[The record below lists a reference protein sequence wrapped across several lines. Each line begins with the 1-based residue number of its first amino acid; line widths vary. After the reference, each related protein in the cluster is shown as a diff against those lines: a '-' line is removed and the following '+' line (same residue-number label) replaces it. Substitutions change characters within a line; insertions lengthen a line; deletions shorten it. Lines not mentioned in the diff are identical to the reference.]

1 MMMSTKQKYLSAAV
15 IAGIMILTSVFIVK
29 LSQEET
35 EKMIPVEKHVA
46 EWTSFFWLCGDGN
59 LADWNMMLCNLHYLE
74 MVENSEDV
82 NLIGILDRKE
92 DGDTKL
98 LKIEKGNSTEMPITL
113 IDSTWTDS
121 ELNLGDPDHLL
132 KFLTWGADNYPAEN
146 YNIHL
151 VNHGGGWRGMCWDES
166 SNDHLSL
173 PEIREVSEGMKEHV
187 GKNVEILSTEGCL
200 VGMIEFGYELRE
212 SVDYFIGGSTYGWGA
227 EAEPDKDIWEAGNWQ
242 YDECWGRLVEN
253 PAMSPE
259 ELSLVMIE
267 TFKPYGPWTAPP
279 FIPKEGYSDVMAA
292 YNLSK
297 IENLSKAVDSMARE
311 LLDKV
316 TGPGQTVRQANLI
329 NNVIGHPEMPD
340 GMYTEYFSAQMD
352 WLGLSV
358 YTNFDLYDFAF
369 MLSRSSAGTL
379 QSSHSSDVMQ
389 LVEDVIMAYRNVN
402 ADGGHP
408 DAHGISVYIP
418 YRSSEYNPAYEE
430 IQFAMDT
437 QWDEFLKAVHWT

>member
-1 MMMSTKQKYLSAAV
+1 MMMSRNQKYISAAV
-15 IAGIMILTSVFIVK
+15 IAGLMILTSVFIIKFSEKESEK
-29 LSQEET
+29 LEPE
-35 EKMIPVEKHVA
+35 EKHVA

-92 DGDTKL
+92 AGDTKL

-113 IDSTWTDS
+113 IDATWTDS

-166 SNDHLSL
+166 SNDHLTL
-173 PEIREVSEGMKEHV
+173 PEIREVCEGMKEHV

-200 VGMIEFGYELRE
+200 VGMLEFGYELRK

-227 EAEPDKDIWEAGNWQ
+227 EAEPENDVWDAGNWQ

-259 ELSLVMIE
+259 EFSLVMIE

-297 IENLSKAVDSMARE
+297 IENLSKAVDSLARE
-311 LLDKV
+311 LHGKV
-316 TGPGQTVRQANLI
+316 TGPGQTVRQTNLI
-329 NNVIGHPEMPD
+329 NHIIGHPEMPD
-340 GMYTEYFSAQMD
+340 CQYTEYFSAQMD
-352 WLGLSV
+352 WIGLST
-358 YTNFDLYDFAF
+358 YTNFDLYDFAL
-369 MLSRSSAGTL
+369 MLSKSSAGTL
-379 QSSHSSDVMQ
+379 RSSHSDDVMQ
-389 LVEDVIMAYRNVN
+389 LVEDTVMAYRNV
-402 ADGGHP
+402 DESGGHP
-408 DAHGISVYIP
+408 DAHGISIYIP
-418 YRSSEYNPAYEE
+418 YRSPEYNPDYEE
-430 IQFAMDT
+430 IQFAQDT
-437 QWDEFLKAVHWT
+437 QWDEFIKAVHWT